1 MENASKA
8 LIMAAGVLIGILIL
22 SLAVFLFAD
31 FGATSKG
38 VYSQMEERQL
48 TQYNA
53 QYTVYEGR
61 NDITIYDIVSLVNLA
76 QENNEKYKDYTTY
89 ESEYEVKI
97 FLQAIDNPSG
107 ITTLLHNCSEDQ
119 KIELIRVY
127 SGVNG
132 DGQLQRF
139 FKCSRIDYH
148 PNGKVYA
155 VYFS

>member
-53 QYTVYEGR
+53 QYTVYAGR
-61 NDITIYDIVSLVNLA
+61 NDITIYDIISLVNLA

-89 ESEYEVKI
+89 ESEYQVKI
-97 FLQAIDNPSG
+97 SLLGTAL
-107 ITTLLHNCSEDQ
+107 LLHKYTDEQ
-119 KIELIRVY
+119 KLQLIKDFNQVDE
-127 SGVNG
+127 NG
-132 DGQLQRF
+132 QVKTL
-139 FKCSRIDYH
+139 FKCTNIEYH
-148 PNGKVYA
+148 PNGKVSA
-155 VYFS
+155 VYFSS